1 MPDDPEA
8 QGPDPGG
15 EASEADA
22 GAPAPSL
29 RAPEEFDPSWIL
41 FHGSG
46 LLAVDKPGGL
56 PMHRG
61 TAHERGLAEL
71 IDDWV
76 RMHPG
81 VLDVRPGRPIRPVHR
96 LDLEATGVALFA
108 LSRRTAAAVEEAFA
122 AGRVKKKYLAV
133 VAGPVEALGCIR
145 GAVRA
150 RFGNEYRRV
159 PAELTF
165 RRLLGDERLSL
176 VEVVPEGGRT
186 HQIRQLFARAGRPLA
201 GDLRYGKPTPARQ
214 FLYRFRVPSLLL
226 HALEVTLPPEV
237 LGAEKTIR
245 AEIPETFRRVIA
257 EKGWHDPL
265 RGC

>member
-1 MPDDPEA
+1 MSDDPGI
-8 QGPDPGG
+8 QGPDPGA
-15 EASEADA
+15 EANAADS
-22 GAPAPSL
+22 GARPPAL

-46 LLAVDKPGGL
+46 LLAVDKPAGL

-71 IDDWV
+71 IDGWV

-81 VLDVRPGRPIRPVHR
+81 TLDVRPGRPIRPVHR

-108 LSRRTAAAVEEAFA
+108 LTRRTAAAVEEAFA
-122 AGRVKKKYLAV
+122 AGQVKKKYLAV

-150 RFGNEYRRV
+150 RFGGEYRRV

-165 RRLLGDERLSL
+165 RRLEGDERLSL
-176 VEVVPEGGRT
+176 VEVVPGGGRT

-201 GDLRYGKPTPARQ
+201 GDFRYGKPTPSRQ
-214 FLYRFRVPSLLL
+214 FLYRFQVPSFLL
-226 HALEVTLPPEV
+226 HAVEVTLPPEV
-237 LGAEKTIR
+237 LGAAKTIR
-245 AEIPETFRRVIA
+245 AEIPETFRRLIR
-257 EKGWHDPL
+257 EKWGK
-265 RGC
+265 